1 MEIEEIKTE
10 PVDFVREFQE
20 YLTQQTHHVNM
31 ISGSVCGA
39 KEPGEPFQAVAP
51 KSGQNGRQLP
61 SVEVNMPTEE
71 GSDVQL
77 DCLERTCDGKYK
89 CSYCNYA
96 NKGIARLIEH
106 IRTHTGEKPHRCQL
120 CPFASAYERHLE
132 AHMRSHTG
140 EKPYKCDLCAFRCSD
155 RSNLSHHR
163 RRRHKI
169 LSSRIARS
177 PFATKRML
185 SSMQK
190 RTNSL
195 GLGRRLPASV
205 GLPKSDYLSDLSQT
219 VHHHLSCEYENS
231 SKVDENRA
239 STALSN
245 PLDQLSKLAG
255 ELADLQPQCETS
267 TSPDRE
273 SLTEEKLVLT
283 QEVYHEQT
291 QSSTEVQTSPPLKDS
306 PNSASGSCSPAQE
319 LSFEDS
325 FTLREGNRPTDQQ
338 LLHKCQHC
346 EVHFGD
352 NILYTI
358 HMGCHGYEHPFQ
370 CNICGQMCK
379 DKYDFA
385 CHFARGQHH
394 FKK

>member
-1 MEIEEIKTE
+1 MDNTKSGGGCQTCTCKCTDLLTRVENLEKE
-10 PVDFVREFQE
+10 VLALRRE
-20 YLTQQTHHVNM
+20 
-31 ISGSVCGA
+31 SGVGLD
-39 KEPGEPFQAVAP
+39 PTP
-51 KSGQNGRQLP
+51 KSSTRRSQVLQLTP
-61 SVEVNMPTEE
+61 K
-71 GSDVQL
+71 L
-77 DCLERTCDGKYK
+77 AL
-89 CSYCNYA
+89 
-96 NKGIARLIEH
+96 KGGMKGTLYR
-106 IRTHTGEKPHRCQL
+106 EKPH
-120 CPFASAYERHLE
+120 ERHLE

-155 RSNLSHHR
+155 RSNLSLHR
-163 RRRHKI
+163 WRHHKI
-169 LSSRIARS
+169 LSSRIVRS
-177 PFATKRML
+177 PFTTKRRL

-205 GLPKSDYLSDLSQT
+205 GLVD
-219 VHHHLSCEYENS
+219 HHLSCEYENS

-273 SLTEEKLVLT
+273 SLTEENLVLT
-283 QEVYHEQT
+283 QEVCHEQT
-291 QSSTEVQTSPPLKDS
+291 QSSIGVQTSPSLKDS

-319 LSFEDS
+319 LSFDS

-352 NILYTI
+352 NILSTI
-358 HMGCHGYEHPFQ
+358 HRGCHGYQHPFQ

-385 CHFARGQHH
+385 CHFASGQHH
-394 FKK
+394 FTK